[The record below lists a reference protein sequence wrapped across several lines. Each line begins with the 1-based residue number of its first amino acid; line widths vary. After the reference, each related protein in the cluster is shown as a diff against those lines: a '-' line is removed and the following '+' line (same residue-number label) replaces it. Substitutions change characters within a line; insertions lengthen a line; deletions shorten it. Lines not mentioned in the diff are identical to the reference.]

1 MKRYNS
7 CDINNMSF
15 YEIIDELFSF
25 KKISKDVNPFSIRK
39 IILCDFDEKV
49 WENNLNL
56 EFDVSYNN
64 LPSSNII
71 TLSSVETGEI
81 LITIQQLPTMVP
93 NIDRRWSYEISY
105 CSFDFNPS
113 MKITCG
119 FGVMMGD

>member
-15 YEIIDELFSF
+15 YEIVNELFSF
-25 KKISKDVNPFSIRK
+25 KKISKDVNPFDIKK

-49 WENNLNL
+49 WENNASL
-56 EFDVSYNN
+56 EFDVTYNN
-64 LPSSNII
+64 YSSSNTI
-71 TLSSVETGEI
+71 TLSSVDTGEV
-81 LITIQQLPTMVP
+81 LIIIQQVPVMLPD
-93 NIDRRWSYEISY
+93 IDERWSYEITY
-105 CSFDFNPS
+105 CSFYFNPS